1 MNKQY
6 NMKHV
11 IFIVLFFFTTK
22 LCWSQNQDTTEN
34 SEPKVES
41 VVKSTFNK
49 EINRERSKID
59 SLRKVK
65 FHIDSS
71 QLKKP
76 ELKTKIQIDSN
87 TTGKLKT
94 SVSTQLIKQV
104 SPIETNLSKSKSTL
118 KAPIKKAKEALLN
131 KKNISF
137 SGEIKSDNYFTTAQN
152 PLMRNELQ
160 YSRLYIT
167 PTITLL
173 GLPFKGNVFLT
184 TENNNTYRSDFFT
197 FRFDANAYRQ
207 MAAKQMQ
214 NQINEAKKI
223 DRQRALDLQ
232 KNQIESQRF
241 ENEYQQLKSNIPNS
255 EQIQQA
261 LKQKAEEKTKAIIAQ
276 QEEIYKEK
284 LKNATEEEIVKLENE
299 LQHQKDSILF
309 HYQKQVNDSFLNSQD
324 LKKDN
329 IDSTQL
335 AKLLK
340 AQEKLEE
347 LKQKKQKLEQLR
359 QSDSAQLM
367 QKMDH
372 VRNPDDLK
380 QFANEQFKGNK
391 WMKQI
396 LAVDRFGIGIVNPQ
410 YSESTIESISIK
422 GLDIGVNQKNYFYD
436 LTIGKTTQQFLGLF
450 SNTSPEYNRNI
461 GIIRFGI
468 GELKKNHVGMEVM
481 HAFDPQ
487 NKESILRPIKNTVYN
502 LFAQQTLLKNST
514 IQGHFA
520 QSNYRELKNHLVKQ
534 ETPSTYQ
541 FKQSAFQSYKVKATH
556 LIKENTKI
564 EIYLQQTGI
573 GFRTVGNPFLR
584 KNFREIESKIEQK
597 LFKNKLKLQA
607 NYKEMRDNLI
617 EIGPSTNRIKGYGFK
632 ASSAFTKLPNFTL
645 SYSPYQQGNNH
656 PDSLFRTNNQFS
668 ITSAIITYKRRFKA
682 VNWMSLLSYT
692 RSAMEL
698 NNTRT
703 VAYKMINSMQ
713 TFQIGNKNTFI
724 IALMKNTTAPYVDTL
739 NSSSCQLTHTL
750 LISHKLSLSSVGEY
764 TQFARSAFKAGMGL
778 QVNSTL
784 FKNFTIGISSRYD
797 RINGIWNL
805 QNANV
810 FTGRLVA
817 SWKW

>member
-11 IFIVLFFFTTK
+11 IFIVLFFLTTK
-22 LCWSQNQDTTEN
+22 LCWTQNQDTTDIQK
-34 SEPKVES
+34 PKIERA
-41 VVKSTFNK
+41 VKHTLN
-49 EINRERSKID
+49 NAVNNERSKID

-65 FHIDSS
+65 FRIDTS

-76 ELKTKIQIDSN
+76 ELKSKIQIDSN

-94 SVSTQLIKQV
+94 GVSTQLKKQV

-118 KAPIKKAKEALLN
+118 KAPIKKAKEAILN

-137 SGEIKSDNYFTTAQN
+137 SGEIKSDNYYTTAQN
-152 PLMRNELQ
+152 PLMRNEPQ
-160 YSRLYIT
+160 YSRLYIA
-167 PTITLL
+167 PTVTLF
-173 GLPFKGNVFLT
+173 GLPFKGNMFLT

-197 FRFDANAYRQ
+197 FRFDANTYRQ

-255 EQIQQA
+255 EQIQQS

-284 LKNATEEEIVKLENE
+284 LKNATEQEKAKLEKE
-299 LQHQKDSILF
+299 LQHQKDSILL
-309 HYQKQVNDSFLNSQD
+309 HYQKQVNDSFLNSED
-324 LKKDN
+324 IKKNN
-329 IDSTQL
+329 IDSAQL

-367 QKMDH
+367 QKMDQ

-380 QFANEQFKGNK
+380 QFAKEQFKGNK

-410 YSESTIESISIK
+410 YSENTIQAISIK
-422 GLDIGVNQKNYFYD
+422 GIDIGVNQKNYFYD
-436 LTIGKTTQQFLGLF
+436 LTLGKTTQQFLGLF
-450 SNTSPEYNRNI
+450 SNTTPEFNRNI
-461 GIIRFGI
+461 GIVRLGL
-468 GELKKNHVGMEVM
+468 GELKKNHVGLEVM

-487 NKESILRPIKNTVYN
+487 NQVNILNPIKNTVYN
-502 LFAQQTLLKNST
+502 LFAQQTFLKNTT
-514 IQGHFA
+514 IQGHLA
-520 QSNYRELKNHLVKQ
+520 QSSYRESKSYIIKQ
-534 ETPSTYQ
+534 EMPSTYQ
-541 FKQSAFQSYKVKATH
+541 FKRSAFQSYQIKASH

-564 EIYLQQTGI
+564 EINLQQTGI

-584 KNFREIESKIEQK
+584 RNFREIESKVEHK
-597 LFKNKLKLQA
+597 LFKNKIKLQA
-607 NYKEMRDNLI
+607 NYKEMGDNLVAL
-617 EIGPSTNRIKGYGFK
+617 GPSTNRIKGYGFK

-668 ITSAIITYKRRFKA
+668 ISSAIITYKKRFKS

-698 NNTRT
+698 NNTGT
-703 VAYKMINSMQ
+703 VAYKMLNSMQ
-713 TFQIGNKNTFI
+713 TFQVGNKNTFI
-724 IALMKNTTAPYVDTL
+724 IALMKNTTAPFVDTL
-739 NSSSCQLTHTL
+739 NSSSCQITHTL
-750 LISHKLSLSSVGEY
+750 LMNHRLSLSSIGEY

-797 RINGIWNL
+797 RINAIWNL

-810 FTGRLVA
+810 FTGRLTA